1 MLFSTCTPA
10 VPTGSPQNL
19 AAAAVS
25 STSISFTWEA
35 PSFDLQ
41 NGIIR
46 SYHINVTELET
57 GQMMSYVTPGI
68 DTLLILNFLH
78 PFYRYN
84 YSIAA
89 NTTALGPAAYTIIQ
103 TQSEGIVLHLSLS
116 LSLFLSFSSHC
127 HIFSTAPSSAPRSVT
142 VVAVDST
149 SVRVSWQPPPFENR
163 NGIISGYHVRV
174 LGLNSQPDNTV
185 LPPVNATML
194 LVEDLHPFYAYRFSV
209 AAETVAIGPFST
221 AVTQKLPEGSKSAN

>member
-1 MLFSTCTPA
+1 MANLANYVVFHTPA
-10 VPTGSPQNL
+10 VPTGSPRNL

-57 GQMMSYVTPGI
+57 GQMRSYVTPGI

-89 NTTALGPAAYTIIQ
+89 NTIALGPAAYTIIQ
-103 TQSEGIVLHLSLS
+103 TQSEGIVLRLSLS
-116 LSLFLSFSSHC
+116 LSLSLSFFLSH
-127 HIFSTAPSSAPRSVT
+127 HTAIYSLQLLALLHE
-142 VVAVDST
+142 
-149 SVRVSWQPPPFENR
+149 VSQ
-163 NGIISGYHVRV
+163 
-174 LGLNSQPDNTV
+174 
-185 LPPVNATML
+185 
-194 LVEDLHPFYAYRFSV
+194 
-209 AAETVAIGPFST
+209 
-221 AVTQKLPEGSKSAN
+221 